1 MMQQIE
7 SYLINQ
13 KLYVSTKFLSGY
25 FNRSDKQIAR
35 WKTSGLEP
43 TNKPKELN
51 KRGDFFIFEEV
62 LKWHEQNINKTKS
75 NNSRSIV
82 SEDGNIDLSMY
93 ESLSASQKREQ
104 LRLLDKN
111 SLDGKRVVEEIIEK
125 EFKNKQHEK
134 EWVRKE
140 KPSQTIK
147 ALARTFISLLK
158 NMMITISKDGENKNQ
173 DELYHI
179 MDKYLHQEIIKLQ
192 NLLKD
197 ESKLDL
203 YEIYNKIIDLH
214 SQGTSIEN
222 IIKKLEELK

>member
-1 MMQQIE
+1 MEQIE

-43 TNKPKELN
+43 ANKPKELN
-51 KRGDFFIFEEV
+51 KRGDFFILEEV
-62 LKWHEQNINKTKS
+62 LKWHEKNINKTKS